1 MDQVSTLESDIEKKI
16 GRIRA
21 YIESGFDR
29 ETKVNET
36 DNESLELI
44 NRLQLENNKLKE
56 QLSVL
61 KENHEKD
68 LQDLNELL
76 EQLNI
81 LMEEGYD

>member
-16 GRIRA
+16 GLIRA

-76 EQLNI
+76 KQLNI